1 MLNRQYSI
9 EIVQKGVQMRN
20 WNEKW
25 NSDPLSCL
33 SVYHLIIRDIAKEEE
48 EEEDILH
55 IPFSISFYVEK

>member
-1 MLNRQYSI
+1 
-9 EIVQKGVQMRN
+9 MRN

-33 SVYHLIIRDIAKEEE
+33 SVYRLIIRDIAK

-55 IPFSISFYVEK
+55 IPFSISFYVEKNRNGKKIPILWLKNK